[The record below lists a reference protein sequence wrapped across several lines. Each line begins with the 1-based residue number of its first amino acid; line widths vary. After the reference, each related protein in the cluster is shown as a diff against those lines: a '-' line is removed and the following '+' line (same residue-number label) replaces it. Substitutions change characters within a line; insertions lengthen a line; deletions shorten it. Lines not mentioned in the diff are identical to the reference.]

1 LSICNGLYKY
11 KPPNGQHHQCNTY
24 LLLGVGPAGDLDDHV
39 QDGLLLVG
47 VERDVVEG
55 RDGHAILLDVDA
67 VLESVRSADL
77 ARGED
82 ARGVGHSLGHDC
94 GDSCVLGGIGDGG
107 GREVALQLSRTKGGS
122 LGWNFVGVG
131 RRGGAA
137 RGR

>member
-1 LSICNGLYKY
+1 MLID
-11 KPPNGQHHQCNTY
+11 CNTH

-67 VLESVRSADL
+67 VLKGVRSADL

-82 ARGVGHSLGHDC
+82 ARGVGESLSHGC
-94 GDSCVLGGIGDGG
+94 GDSGVLGRMGDGG
-107 GREVALQLSRTKGGS
+107 GREVALQLGRAKGGC
-122 LGWNFVGVG
+122 LGRNFVGVG
-131 RRGGAA
+131 RCGGAA